1 MSQID
6 TFRDIIGTG
15 PVDTLAEP
23 GNSIV
28 FLFWSDADPMPY
40 TLGQAAKAT
49 GKSKNTL
56 TRAIRSGK
64 LSGQRQAD
72 GSYTID
78 PAELHR
84 VYPPV
89 SEAGVAGHPMDP
101 VTLQA
106 QCQLLEREREVLL
119 ATLADLRQ
127 RLDAADSERRTAQE
141 RLTAL
146 LTHQTEKQQNIPPE
160 PRSSLLE
167 KLFGRRW

>member
-1 MSQID
+1 
-6 TFRDIIGTG
+6 
-15 PVDTLAEP
+15 
-23 GNSIV
+23 
-28 FLFWSDADPMPY
+28 
-40 TLGQAAKAT
+40 
-49 GKSKNTL
+49 
-56 TRAIRSGK
+56 
-64 LSGQRQAD
+64 
-72 GSYTID
+72 
-78 PAELHR
+78 
-84 VYPPV
+84 
-89 SEAGVAGHPMDP
+89 MDP